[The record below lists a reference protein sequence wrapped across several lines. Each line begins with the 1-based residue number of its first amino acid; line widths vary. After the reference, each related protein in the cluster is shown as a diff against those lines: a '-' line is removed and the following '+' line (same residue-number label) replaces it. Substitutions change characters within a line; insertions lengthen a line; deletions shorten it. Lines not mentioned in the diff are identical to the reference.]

1 MNTPNSKINEKR
13 KKQLSRHTLPD
24 FTLHSF
30 YIFDTILEMCAIE
43 IDHKLFM
50 MHMINVHQCL
60 CSYMYVTVKL
70 TRNVVFSSTYA

>member
-1 MNTPNSKINEKR
+1 
-13 KKQLSRHTLPD
+13 
-24 FTLHSF
+24 
-30 YIFDTILEMCAIE
+30 MCAIE

-70 TRNVVFSSTYA
+70 TRNVVVSSTYA

>member
-1 MNTPNSKINEKR
+1 
-13 KKQLSRHTLPD
+13 
-24 FTLHSF
+24 
-30 YIFDTILEMCAIE
+30 MCAIE

-70 TRNVVFSSTYA
+70 TRMLYSAVHMHKYMPNTI